1 MEGLV
6 LRLSND
12 GTKVQAICTPAES
25 TSPPDESSLRK
36 LIEGEGF
43 SQLYLLN
50 QSLAE
55 LVNRFAAGNPF
66 TIDVAERRDGTFSVT
81 VLPDLMKATL
91 TLTPPYGGAAVTA
104 EEVLQHL
111 QQEGITTGI
120 QHDAIKAATM
130 ACRALNKP
138 IALGE
143 PATPGEAAQFVS
155 LIPEIKERCP
165 HPDDDTCIVDYR
177 DLGGIVSV
185 RPGDPLMRRI
195 PPTEGTAG
203 IDIKGKPIPALRGK
217 DGTFAPNLTG
227 TAVSPDDADL
237 LIAATA
243 GQPVMVTNGVIVE
256 PTVKVKSI
264 DLSSGNI
271 TFEGT
276 LVVSG
281 DVASGMVVKASGDIT
296 IGGTVEAA
304 MLEAGGNVDVKG
316 GLIFAQVHA
325 QGSISA
331 LFSEKA
337 HLHAGRS
344 IFLRELAMQSDLKA
358 GAEIVV
364 GEKGMKK
371 GHIIGGLCR
380 AATCVRAIVIGSH
393 AGVPTRIE
401 VGVDPDARE
410 KLALVRQH
418 IEEKQKEADETDK
431 TLAYMHDNSTRVSPE
446 SLKQREQIK
455 TLIET
460 EIAELNRQKT
470 RLQKRLETVD
480 SARIEVEKNIYYGVQ
495 IVVGEKVLTV
505 DDDLEAVTF
514 RMEDGVI
521 VN

>member
-1 MEGLV
+1 
-6 LRLSND
+6 
-12 GTKVQAICTPAES
+12 
-25 TSPPDESSLRK
+25 
-36 LIEGEGF
+36 
-43 SQLYLLN
+43 
-50 QSLAE
+50 
-55 LVNRFAAGNPF
+55 
-66 TIDVAERRDGTFSVT
+66 
-81 VLPDLMKATL
+81 
-91 TLTPPYGGAAVTA
+91 
-104 EEVLQHL
+104 
-111 QQEGITTGI
+111 
-120 QHDAIKAATM
+120 
-130 ACRALNKP
+130 
-138 IALGE
+138 
-143 PATPGEAAQFVS
+143 
-155 LIPEIKERCP
+155 
-165 HPDDDTCIVDYR
+165 
-177 DLGGIVSV
+177 
-185 RPGDPLMRRI
+185 
-195 PPTEGTAG
+195 
-203 IDIKGKPIPALRGK
+203 
-217 DGTFAPNLTG
+217 
-227 TAVSPDDADL
+227 
-237 LIAATA
+237 
-243 GQPVMVTNGVIVE
+243 MVTNGVIVE

-281 DVASGMVVKASGDIT
+281 DVASGMVVKASGDII

-344 IFLRELAMQSDLKA
+344 IFLRELSMQSDLKA

-431 TLAYMHDNSTRVSPE
+431 TLAYMHDNSARVSPE
-446 SLKQREQIK
+446 SLKQREQIR

-460 EIAELNRQKT
+460 EMAELNRQKT

-514 RMEDGVI
+514 RMEAGVI
-521 VN
+521 VH